1 MGYAIVGVNKINSVA
16 GLNAASAHNQR
27 QVNIPNADKN
37 LEHLNEE
44 VISAEG
50 KNYMDLFQEKIASLD
65 YYKNHKPRSNAVLAF
80 EVTMTFSREDKDKID
95 IEKWKKDNVEWLRG
109 YFNKNP
115 LTYGD
120 NVASVTYHGDKSTPH
135 IHALVI
141 PINDKGK
148 LNAYAYIYG
157 PKSLREMQT
166 SYAEFMKERHGLKRG
181 TEYSVAKHEQVKSFY
196 TALTTA
202 MEERTAPEILPGETI
217 EQYQKRAAEVI
228 REINTE
234 KFALKKQMEKER
246 IEAVNKE
253 RSKSLSANEG
263 HKRNMKKL
271 HKLEKEHD
279 ELVHEYGEIPLIKK
293 KLETVES
300 LREAFDTYP
309 DEQERERVRQDMNR
323 YTLYGQKERRK
334 KKAHKK
340 ETKQE
345 WVHA

>member
-1 MGYAIVGVNKINSVA
+1 MGYAIIGINKINSVA
-16 GLNAASAHNQR
+16 KLAAASEHNLR
-27 QVNIPNADKN
+27 QSDVPNADKSLSHMN
-37 LEHLNEE
+37 DELVYN
-44 VISAEG
+44 EG
-50 KNYMDLFQEKIASLD
+50 KSYTDLFQDRLSSLS
-65 YYKNHKPRSNAVLAF
+65 YYKDHKPRSNAVMAF
-80 EVTMTFSREDKDKID
+80 EVRMSFSHDEKDKID

-120 NVASVTYHGDKSTPH
+120 NVVSVTYHGDETTPH
-135 IHALVI
+135 IHAIVI
-141 PINDKGK
+141 PIDDKGK
-148 LNAYAYIYG
+148 LNAYAYVHG

-166 SYAEFMKERHGLKRG
+166 RYAEFMKERHGLERG

-202 MEERTAPEILPGETI
+202 MEERTAPEIQPGETI

-228 REINTE
+228 KEINTE

-263 HKRNMKKL
+263 HKRNMKQL

-279 ELVHEYGEIPLIKK
+279 ELVREYGEISLIKQ

-300 LREAFDTYP
+300 LREAFNTYP
-309 DEQERERVRQDMNR
+309 DEQERERVKQDMNR
-323 YTLYGQKERRK
+323 YITFGQKERK
-334 KKAHKK
+334 KKK
-340 ETKQE
+340 EHDRVKE
-345 WVHA
+345 R

>member
-1 MGYAIVGVNKINSVA
+1 MNDELVYT
-16 GLNAASAHNQR
+16 
-27 QVNIPNADKN
+27 
-37 LEHLNEE
+37 
-44 VISAEG
+44 EG
-50 KNYMDLFQEKIASLD
+50 KSYTDLFQDRLSSLS
-65 YYKNHKPRSNAVLAF
+65 YYKDHKPRSNAVMAF
-80 EVTMTFSREDKDKID
+80 EVRMSFSHDEKDKID

-120 NVASVTYHGDKSTPH
+120 NVVSVTYHGDESTPH
-135 IHALVI
+135 IHAIVI
-141 PINDKGK
+141 PIDDKGK
-148 LNAYAYIYG
+148 LNAYAYVHG

-166 SYAEFMKERHGLKRG
+166 QYAEFMKERHGLERG
-181 TEYSVAKHEQVKSFY
+181 AEYSVAKHEQVKSFY

-202 MEERTAPEILPGETI
+202 MEERTAPEIQPGETI

-228 REINTE
+228 KEINTE

-263 HKRNMKKL
+263 HKRNMKQL

-279 ELVHEYGEIPLIKK
+279 ELVHEYGEIPLIKQ

-300 LREAFDTYP
+300 LREAFNTYP
-309 DEQERERVRQDMNR
+309 DEQERERVKQDMNR
-323 YTLYGQKERRK
+323 YITFGQKERK
-334 KKAHKK
+334 KKK
-340 ETKQE
+340 EHDRVKE
-345 WVHA
+345 R